1 MERFS
6 YSGELI
12 RNVNDIKL
20 STENGKTKN
29 ILSIRYHF
37 KDPCKYMIWKVTYEN
52 THTSDISKVYW
63 DTSND
68 NNVVVKD
75 IINKTL
81 IRLNGKIRETW
92 KDNNYFQILH
102 PYNKKINALD
112 NGEFFYGFCL
122 YPKKLQPSGTTNFTE
137 IEDIRFLFEINSE
150 VIDILKAKNININ
163 IKMWTCTY
171 NIFMCASGFGALG
184 FYG

>member
-1 MERFS
+1 
-6 YSGELI
+6 
-12 RNVNDIKL
+12 
-20 STENGKTKN
+20 
-29 ILSIRYHF
+29 
-37 KDPCKYMIWKVTYEN
+37 MIWKVTYEN

-81 IRLNGKIRETW
+81 IRLNGKVRETW
-92 KDNNYFQILH
+92 KDNDYFQLLQ
-102 PYNKKINALD
+102 PYNKKINALG